1 MAHFKRTAL
10 AVLALSGAASI
21 MAAGPAA
28 AVEPAEVTLPSGAA
42 VPVGDHLG
50 ASLSSASAVFNTP
63 AGKITCTSGSFVA
76 TMADDPASGGATEA
90 TETLTTLH
98 FDHTKCTTTITG
110 VTGVS
115 SVELNGTA
123 NVLLSDDGSSDSLV
137 ITNLDEKVK
146 LTAVLGAPVCD
157 YGTHGTVTSVTG
169 ALNIA
174 TSTVTFA
181 AAPVAL
187 ISGAGVCPTTGTFS
201 ATFGAIID
209 QSQPAGNQ
217 ALTIN

>member
-1 MAHFKRTAL
+1 MAHLKRTSLAILAL
-10 AVLALSGAASI
+10 AGAASVLAI
-21 MAAGPAA
+21 GPAA
-28 AVEPAEVTLPSGAA
+28 SAEPPEVTLPSGAA

-50 ASLSSASAVFNTP
+50 ASLSSTTAVFNTS
-63 AGKITCTSGSFVA
+63 AGKITCTHGSFVA
-76 TMADDPASGGATEA
+76 NMANDPLSGGTTEA
-90 TETLTTLH
+90 TETLTTLT
-98 FDHTKCTTTITG
+98 FTGCTTTIVG

-115 SVELNGTA
+115 SVALNGTA
-123 NVLLSDDGSSDSLV
+123 NVLLSDDGASDALV

-146 LTAVLGAPVCD
+146 LTAIIGAPVCD

-169 ALNIA
+169 ALTTA
-174 TSTVTFA
+174 TSSVAFA

-187 ISGAGVCPTTGTFS
+187 ITGSGVCPSSGTFT
-201 ATFGAIID
+201 ATFGPIID

>member
-1 MAHFKRTAL
+1 MAHLKRTSL
-10 AVLALSGAASI
+10 AVLALAGAASVL
-21 MAAGPAA
+21 AAGPAA
-28 AVEPAEVTLPSGAA
+28 SAEPAEVTLPSGAA

-50 ASLSSASAVFNTP
+50 ASLSSTTAVFNTS
-63 AGKITCTSGSFVA
+63 AGKITCTAGSFVA
-76 TMADDPASGGATEA
+76 NMVNNPASGGTTEA
-90 TETLTTLH
+90 TETLTTLT
-98 FDHTKCTTTITG
+98 FTGCTTTIVG

-115 SVELNGTA
+115 SVALNGTA
-123 NVLLSDDGSSDSLV
+123 NVTLSDDGSSDSLV

-146 LTAVLGAPVCD
+146 LTAIIGAPVCD

-169 ALNIA
+169 ALNTT
-174 TSTVTFA
+174 TSGVSFA

-187 ISGAGVCPTTGTFS
+187 ISGSGVCPGSGTFT
-201 ATFGAIID
+201 ATFGPIID